1 MCGHVV
7 AGSFSRSAV
16 NFNAGVY
23 TAMSNI
29 IMAIVVLVVLLVL
42 TPLFKYTPNCILS
55 AIIISAVLSLI
66 DLRAAWLI
74 WKIDKFDFLACLGA
88 FLGVFFVS
96 VEIGL
101 LIAVSIHTYII
112 TRFPFSL
119 RIFFI
124 KFLRIL
130 KQARILKCRVNT
142 PSFFSSFKNN
152 NVKK

>member
-119 RIFFI
+119 NFF
-124 KFLRIL
+124 L
-130 KQARILKCRVNT
+130 
-142 PSFFSSFKNN
+142 SSS
-152 NVKK
+152 